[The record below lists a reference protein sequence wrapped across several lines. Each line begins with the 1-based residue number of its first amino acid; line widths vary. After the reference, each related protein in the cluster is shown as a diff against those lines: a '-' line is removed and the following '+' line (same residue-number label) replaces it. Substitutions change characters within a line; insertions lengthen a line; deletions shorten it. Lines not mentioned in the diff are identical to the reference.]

1 MTTIFPFIFSNP
13 WYLAALPAA
22 PLYYC
27 FVRGGWTGVCQSL
40 LLATLIL
47 SAADPVLRLPDGKKS
62 AILLIDRSASASIEK
77 NPDSLIREAIEAAD
91 LERSNLPFKTLFF
104 EGSPS
109 SALRRAGAGILRKGG
124 GEIHLFSR
132 LKGETDALRLES
144 ERLARREIPV
154 RIHLPDEVPQTSFPD
169 GSSALLE
176 KLEYP
181 LSGGTG
187 ETLPLKISLISS
199 GENGIHLALRSENG
213 RTLSELSTS
222 ARTGRNEYTLFL
234 PLKHAPGLLKTDL
247 LINGKKTASCTVKVL
262 PPAPALLYSSAPGTD
277 KARIEALLG
286 PSAKVEIAG
295 ETDDPSLYSLL
306 IFCEG
311 AGKALSSQSLLKI
324 AEAVRK
330 GSGMLVFAGKETPFD
345 LENTPEEFEEL
356 LPVRYEGKTQEKSP
370 TASLVI
376 IIDSSGSMSG
386 TRINIAREVARLA
399 LDSLRDCDMAGI
411 VEFHGRRRWAA
422 PLQSAANH
430 YELRRA
436 LNRLNAGGGTVI
448 LPAIREAFLALKNSH
463 TRLKHVLVITDG
475 GVEYGDFETLLRQ
488 MAEENITTSCVMVG
502 PGESAFLSQ
511 LALWGNGRFYNAAGR
526 FALPELH
533 FRQSGKNALPPFREG
548 DFLLTPGSGEGGR
561 LYFSGLPLGLKVHGI
576 LPATLKEE
584 AQCLLSAG
592 ENDPFLAI
600 KRNSLGF
607 CATVHSGLDPLW
619 NRELLN
625 AKEYPPSFSA
635 AARSLYDPAKAERI
649 RAVNRSSGKMLRIR
663 MESLEDL
670 ECLTLRFRPE
680 GLQETAPPRNGS
692 REEEYTLLPDGNGI
706 FLFERPAPPPGI
718 YELEVE
724 GNSVPFPIAVNPE
737 YAFSSGEEETLLAEE
752 SRRISKLIPSKTLLM
767 EDHPLRLPLGI
778 LSGLLL
784 LLQLAMRRFQDD
796 RKEAPLLSLHRTI
809 RSGKNYLL
817 VFLFFFAGFFLFP
830 IPPGHAGDFQSLLRR
845 SLLLE
850 EDGHLE
856 SAESFYAKAG
866 KAADTPCDR
875 RFAASLRF
883 ECARRAGKTLSEHF
897 SLPGLP
903 GGNAQQPPSP
913 EEAEFLVNELERQ
926 GRNEE
931 ALNLLEQYGKDEIRT
946 TLRLFRLAEKSSRL
960 ERFSRMMEQAQKE
973 MQNPSPGAHSPETEH
988 LRNSLLHLNLA
999 VRALLLK
1006 GERAKAE
1013 ELYLQRIEKGK
1024 DNPDSLMEISRNAEA
1039 QALYSA
1045 AEKALRQIPEI
1056 SPGDSWAAQSELI
1069 RLFRRRGDTGK
1080 ALELLKESAEKPG
1093 LTPENLL
1100 NLADAC
1106 EQAGDPDT
1114 ALRIYLRSGSVEA
1127 FIRAAMLEESRG
1139 KNLRAAEFWK
1149 QVLTASGNEMQARQA
1164 MGRIISLFR
1173 KERKLPE
1180 LIRETAVTAV
1190 GEKLPKDHRAFLFH
1204 LRALAAGGEKETL
1217 STLLRKQMENSEN
1230 PLEWKRL
1237 ELNFLLEFKDY
1248 GAAKKLLE
1256 ELILLHPEEKESS
1269 LRTLVIIA
1277 LETGDRVL
1285 AENVLKEILNSA
1297 ENEAPSGKKKKETR
1311 EKLASAYEF
1320 AGNVHAHFKDHEAA
1334 CRDYDKSLSL
1344 SPERY
1349 ELYLLKA
1356 KSEQALGRGK
1366 ESIAFFLQGLKQA
1379 QDPELVGIMAD
1390 GLLNMN
1396 APGDILLEAFTELK
1410 KRIDGDPGNLFFHRL
1425 AEDFAE
1431 ELKLWKDLK
1440 RLRLSQL
1447 HGAPMRRALIL
1458 RTLFEEALLEGKEE
1472 EALHFAHLLTDLD
1485 EILSPELYLSLG
1497 EVLIRNGSFIHAE
1510 ECLRNAADL
1519 SGDRTLILT
1528 LADAYESAG
1537 RFRDAERI
1545 CSEALLLEKDNPELL
1560 ARSASA
1566 AELRRNFLKAAE
1578 QNLKALK
1585 IRISRL
1591 VSPPPFPNAGL
1602 TGKTIEKT
1610 MEKTTEKT
1618 AGKITAEQESHG
1630 IQKPQSRRG
1639 SSQSRAISTLEP
1651 LQRAFCNQAVL
1662 FPERFLPEIQSLEQ
1676 EAGHSPLQ
1684 KEQWSAIRKRIE
1696 FLLHPEPP
1704 PKPKPLP
1711 DSGTRKKRNLPAGE
1725 KRKTAGKT
1733 ASDPRAVASEF
1744 TTRPAAERA
1753 EYLSGIFSE
1762 IKAERLPDFWIR
1774 LIGFLKQDPGK
1785 EAEQFLRRQGEM
1797 LFPGK
1802 TPVAVLHRTAAL
1814 WMENDAAADL
1824 KLFFAGKWMLQH
1836 PESSFFPV
1844 LTAHLKHR
1852 NGNPGSARLLAAD
1865 FFCSL
1870 AENQEGSMDLMKF
1883 NLMEIDRLRG
1893 LNRIYAASGSE
1904 ESGEA
1909 GRRARRELIKSL
1921 ENDNL
1926 ILGSS
1931 PRRLLLLAILQEGAG
1946 EYDKALDSLVRM
1958 WEMKPSAFPM
1968 YRLMHDVARK
1978 SGRWETYLET
1988 LLNHKAPE
1996 DPSGRILHAM
2006 RLVPLL
2012 RESGRF
2018 REARK
2023 YLGYLSPVWKERES
2037 FLAAMAQGN
2046 GSSPMLLRDSLF
2058 RFLLRQRQQAAG
2070 SFGIQNFQQSTL
2082 GGILGHK
2089 EEEEKSF
2096 RFSRELLV
2104 GILCRIPGAEED
2116 AEYLLRGISP
2126 GEYRYS
2132 VLFRAFSRAA
2142 VKSKK
2147 KVPDGMSMALLSAWI
2162 RDPELPLEN
2171 GFAFL
2176 EALPPRMR
2184 GEGAEMLLQNLF
2196 SREKGGIRRFEVPFL
2211 EKLFESLV
2219 PEARK
2224 KSAEKFLECR
2234 DRDDENSDLP
2244 DNREEDFELARLI
2257 LLRRY
2262 DPEGC
2267 QTALKRLSPSEKE
2280 ISLHLLYGKGLSTE
2294 ERFRR
2299 CFRSVP
2305 FRQPDWKRIFQL
2317 LPEEQYESFTR
2328 ALESEMENAFA
2339 AGFLPED
2346 ELVRQYALLSVCVP
2360 SERGR
2365 IRFLDLAKRH
2375 HVKMGEATLWIIDA
2389 LPENDPERL
2398 HLLRLLQSERRLPP
2412 ARRLQNQAADGKRNR
2427 MTGGIIPDLSSGS
2440 KQSPSLRTLHP
2451 NKNTP

>member
-77 NPDSLIREAIEAAD
+77 NPDSLIREAIEAAG
-91 LERSNLPFKTLFF
+91 LERSDLPFKTLFF

-199 GENGIHLALRSENG
+199 GKDGIHLALRSEDG

-561 LYFSGLPLGLKVHGI
+561 LYFSGLPPGLKVHGI

-635 AARSLYDPAKAERI
+635 AARSLYDPAKAERVL
-649 RAVNRSSGKMLRIR
+649 AVNRSSGKMLRIR

-680 GLQETAPPRNGS
+680 GLQETAPPGNGF

-752 SRRISKLIPSKTLLM
+752 SRRISELIPSRTLLM

-845 SLLLE
+845 GLLLE

-856 SAESFYAKAG
+856 SAESFYARAG
-866 KAADTPCDR
+866 KAADTPGDR

-903 GGNAQQPPSP
+903 GGNAQKPPSP
-913 EEAEFLVNELERQ
+913 EEAEFLANELERQ

-931 ALNLLEQYGKDEIRT
+931 AMNLLEQYGGNHLRS
-946 TLRLFRLAEKSSRL
+946 TLRLFRLAEKCSQT
-960 ERFSRMMEQAQKE
+960 ERFFKMADAFQVQDKTNSDSLTHFSS
-973 MQNPSPGAHSPETEH
+973 SPDP
-988 LRNSLLHLNLA
+988 LLPLNLA

-1006 GERAKAE
+1006 GDRTKAE

-1045 AEKALRQIPEI
+1045 AEKALRRIPEI

-1069 RLFRRRGDTGK
+1069 RLFRRRGDTRK

-1139 KNLRAAEFWK
+1139 ENLRAAGLWK

-1164 MGRIISLFR
+1164 MERIISLCR

-1180 LIRETAVTAV
+1180 LIRETAVTAA
-1190 GEKLPKDHRAFLFH
+1190 GEKLQEKDHRAFLFH

-1217 STLLRKQMENSEN
+1217 SALLRKQMKNSEN

-1269 LRTLVIIA
+1269 LRTLVILA

-1285 AENVLKEILNSA
+1285 AEHVLKEILNSA
-1297 ENEAPSGKKKKETR
+1297 ENEASSEKKKKIKEKETK

-1396 APGDILLEAFTELK
+1396 APENVLLEAFTELE
-1410 KRIDGDPGNLFFHRL
+1410 KRIDEDPGNLFFHRL

-1447 HGAPMRRALIL
+1447 PGAPMRRALIL
-1458 RTLFEEALLEGKEE
+1458 RTLFEEALLEGMEE

-1591 VSPPPFPNAGL
+1591 VSPPSFPNAGL

-1639 SSQSRAISTLEP
+1639 SSQSRAISSLEP

-1704 PKPKPLP
+1704 PQPKPLP
-1711 DSGTRKKRNLPAGE
+1711 DSETREKKNLPAGE

-1744 TTRPAAERA
+1744 TTRPAAERV

-1762 IKAERLPDFWIR
+1762 IKAERLPDFWMR

-1785 EAEQFLRRQGEM
+1785 EAEQFLRGQGEM
-1797 LFPGK
+1797 LFPEK

-1824 KLFFAGKWMLQH
+1824 KLFFAEKWMLQH

-1852 NGNPGSARLLAAD
+1852 NGNPGSARLLTAD

-1958 WEMKPSAFPM
+1958 WEMQPSAFPM

-1988 LLNHKAPE
+1988 LLNHEAPE

-2046 GSSPMLLRDSLF
+2046 GSSSPMLLRDSLF

-2211 EKLFESLV
+2211 EKLFESLA

-2224 KSAEKFLECR
+2224 KAAEKFLECR
-2234 DRDDENSDLP
+2234 DRDDESSDLP

-2328 ALESEMENAFA
+2328 ALESEMEKAFDS
-2339 AGFLPED
+2339 GYLPED
-2346 ELVRQYALLSVCVP
+2346 ELVRQYALLSVSVP
-2360 SERGR
+2360 SGCGGERT
-2365 IRFLDLAKRH
+2365 RFLDLAKRH
-2375 HVKMGEATLWIIDA
+2375 HKKTGEATLWIIDA
-2389 LPENDPERL
+2389 LPETDPERA
-2398 HLLRLLQSERRLPP
+2398 RLLQLLHSEKRLPP
-2412 ARRLQNQAADGKRNR
+2412 ARNIHSGAENRLR
-2427 MTGGIIPDLSSGS
+2427 
-2440 KQSPSLRTLHP
+2440 
-2451 NKNTP
+2451 